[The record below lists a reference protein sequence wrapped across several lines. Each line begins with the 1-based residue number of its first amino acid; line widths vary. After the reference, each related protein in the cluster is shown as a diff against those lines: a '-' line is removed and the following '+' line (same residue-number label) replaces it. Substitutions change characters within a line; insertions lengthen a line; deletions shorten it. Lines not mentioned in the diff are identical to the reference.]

1 MKFKYEKE
9 VNKLIKLIYDYWIK
23 EKITK
28 KDLDSSFSFTDE
40 KKVEIIKEGFMQA
53 IHEKNSDKIEYLTT
67 SISTFKLFPKYSLD
81 FVDIFSKLSREEFH
95 EEHETIASYFQRL
108 HLPQTI
114 DCIYELATSNFEKY
128 QWDYSDRKSVV

>member
-9 VNKLIKLIYDYWIK
+9 VDKLIKLIYDYWIK

-53 IHEKNSDKIEYLTT
+53 I
-67 SISTFKLFPKYSLD
+67 
-81 FVDIFSKLSREEFH
+81 
-95 EEHETIASYFQRL
+95 Q
-108 HLPQTI
+108 
-114 DCIYELATSNFEKY
+114 
-128 QWDYSDRKSVV
+128 

>member
-1 MKFKYEKE
+1 MKISSKYEKE
-9 VNKLIKLIYDYWIK
+9 VDKLIKLIYDYWIK

-81 FVDIFSKLSREEFH
+81 FVDIFSFSK
-95 EEHETIASYFQRL
+95 
-108 HLPQTI
+108 
-114 DCIYELATSNFEKY
+114 
-128 QWDYSDRKSVV
+128 